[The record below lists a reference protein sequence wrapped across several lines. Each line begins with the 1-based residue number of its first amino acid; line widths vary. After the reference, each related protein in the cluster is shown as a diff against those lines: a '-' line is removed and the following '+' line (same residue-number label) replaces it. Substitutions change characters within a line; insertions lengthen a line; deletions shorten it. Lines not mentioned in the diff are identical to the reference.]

1 MQRVTPTGPNG
12 KEDYSNWTYTY
23 SKKYHEII
31 EGQNE
36 LTSKITCV
44 NGAANASTK
53 YYSINVTGVK
63 KSSDN
68 NAGNDSKG
76 IEDQNFI
83 LPTSS
88 NHANNQNTS
97 YKILPLY
104 KSGNNGES
112 GQVSAHNSGDTQL
125 LSSEEDK
132 PSAVQTTQDKSSA
145 NDNTQLLSSEEDKPS
160 AVQTTQDKSSAND
173 NTQLLSSEEDKP
185 SAVQTTQDKSSANDN
200 TQLLSSEE
208 DKPSAEVDKSSA
220 NDNTQLLSSDE
231 DKSTVDDLTQLL
243 TSDEGKPSA
252 KEDKS
257 SADHH
262 AQLFSSDQDR
272 SDKSSDDNDIFD
284 FKFKYNDDFDDSDM
298 KDFNGLLHKYINDK
312 VKHIKENI
320 MGMD

>member
-1 MQRVTPTGPNG
+1 MKLSIGKWTLIGLTFTFLSYFLLSSPALAQVHAGPAIGVRIVNPSSNESVAVGNLTISGTSTDDSKSNCGVFVDWNDLKPMQKVTPTGPNG
-12 KEDYSNWTYTY
+12 KGDYSNWTYTY

-112 GQVSAHNSGDTQL
+112 GQVSAHNSG
-125 LSSEEDK
+125 
-132 PSAVQTTQDKSSA
+132 
-145 NDNTQLLSSEEDKPS
+145 NTQLLSSEEDKPS

-200 TQLLSSEE
+200 TQLLSS
-208 DKPSAEVDKSSA
+208 
-220 NDNTQLLSSDE
+220 DE
-231 DKSTVDDLTQLL
+231 DKSTVDDLTRLL
-243 TSDEGKPSA
+243 ASDEDKSSA

-257 SADHH
+257 STEHH
-262 AQLFSSDQDR
+262 TRLFSSD
-272 SDKSSDDNDIFD
+272 
-284 FKFKYNDDFDDSDM
+284 
-298 KDFNGLLHKYINDK
+298 
-312 VKHIKENI
+312 E
-320 MGMD
+320 